1 MPAKQ
6 TDFVF
11 RLNGTFIP
19 EINVGR
25 AVIDGQQIGE
35 LQLSVRD
42 SEVGWFTIDDSPDF
56 VLQYRD
62 EASWELLP
70 LELRRASTDK
80 GWNPTTPKELIE
92 ILWVAGVIN

>member
-1 MPAKQ
+1 MP

-25 AVIDGQQIGE
+25 ALIDGQQVGE

-42 SEVGWFTIDDSPDF
+42 PEVGWFTIDGSPDF
-56 VLQYRD
+56 VLEYRD
-62 EASWELLP
+62 EASWGLVP

-80 GWNPTTPKELIE
+80 GWNRTTPQELIGV
-92 ILWVAGVIN
+92 LLVAGVIK

>member
-1 MPAKQ
+1 MP

-19 EINVGR
+19 EISVGR
-25 AVIDGQQIGE
+25 AVIDGQQVGE
-35 LQLSVRD
+35 LQLAVRD
-42 SEVGWFTIDDSPDF
+42 PEVGWFTIDGSPDF
-56 VLQYRD
+56 VLEYRD

-80 GWNPTTPKELIE
+80 CWNRTTPQELIGV
-92 ILWVAGVIN
+92 LWIAGVIK

>member
-11 RLNGTFIP
+11 RLNGAFIP

-42 SEVGWFTIDDSPDF
+42 PEVGWFSIEYSPDYI
-56 VLQYRD
+56 LEWRD
-62 EASWELLP
+62 EAAWELLP
-70 LELRRASTDK
+70 LDLRRASTDK
-80 GWNPTTPKELIE
+80 GWNRATPQELIG
-92 ILWVAGVIN
+92 ILWVAGVIK